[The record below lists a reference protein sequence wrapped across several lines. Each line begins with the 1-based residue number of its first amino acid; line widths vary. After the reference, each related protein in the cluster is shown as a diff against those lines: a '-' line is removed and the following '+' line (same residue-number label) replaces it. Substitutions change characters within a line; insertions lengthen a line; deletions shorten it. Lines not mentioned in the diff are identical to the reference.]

1 MHIIFVHGWSVRHT
15 DTYGDFPRWL
25 AEHGGGH
32 EVQHVYLG
40 KYISFEDSVTLDD
53 IARAFQQAL
62 EDTLGAA
69 KISEGFACITHSTGG
84 PVVRLW
90 MTLFH
95 GAALGACPL
104 KHLIMLAPANHG
116 SALAQLGKCTL
127 GRLKTLAEGVEP
139 GVRVLD
145 WLELGSDLSWTLN
158 EAWLHSTWVDGG
170 VYPFVLTGQS
180 IDRAL
185 YDHLNS
191 YTGEPGS
198 DGVVRVAAANMNYS
212 LRRLEQ
218 TDEGDGL
225 TEAFVGRSARC
236 ALGVLPGLSHSGD
249 EMGIIRSIKINN
261 AARHPTVKWVL
272 RCLAVKSRAD
282 YGKLCDQLDEL
293 TAETQRTER
302 IEEQKK
308 LFGRRRFVTSRYSMI
323 VFRFVDDRGDMLRDY
338 DLYITGGPNYSP
350 DDLPQG
356 FFVDRQRNQRNPGKL
371 TYYIDHDVL
380 RRNLNRSAMEGRLGF
395 TLIARPQK
403 GPDAL
408 AFYEPLH
415 FRSDADSVSEIL
427 RPNETL
433 MIEIKLQRRVDAQ
446 VFRLD
451 PKLAP
456 GPISAKP
463 GGSICG
469 RKAPKSTTT

>member
-25 AEHGGGH
+25 DQQGDDH

-62 EDTLGAA
+62 EDALGAE
-69 KISEGFACITHSTGG
+69 KLSEGFACITHSTGG
-84 PVVRLW
+84 PAVRLW
-90 MTLFH
+90 MTHFH
-95 GAALGACPL
+95 SANPSACPL

-145 WLELGSDLSWTLN
+145 WLELGSDSSWALN
-158 EAWLHSTWVDGG
+158 ETWLNHTWADAG

-218 TDEGDGL
+218 TNEGDGL
-225 TEAFVGRSARC
+225 AETFVGHSARC
-236 ALGVLPGLSHSGD
+236 AFGILPGLAHSGD
-249 EMGIIRSIKINN
+249 EMGIIRSVKMNN
-261 AARHPTVKWVL
+261 ASRHPTVKWVL

-282 YGKLCDQLDEL
+282 YEKLCDQLDEV
-293 TAETQRTER
+293 TAETQRAER
-302 IEEQKK
+302 VEEQKK
-308 LFGRRRFVTSRYSMI
+308 FYGTRRFHTSRYSML
-323 VFRFVDDRGDMLRDY
+323 VFRFIDDRGDMLRDY

-356 FFVDRQRNQRNPGKL
+356 FFVDRQRNQRNSGKL
-371 TYYIDHDVL
+371 TYYVDHDVL
-380 RRNLNRSAMEGRLGF
+380 RRNLNRAAMEGRVGF
-395 TLIARPQK
+395 TVVARPQK

-433 MIEIKLQRRVDAQ
+433 MIEIKLQRLVDAQ

-451 PKLAP
+451 PKLTP
-456 GPISAKP
+456 SPISAKP
-463 GGSICG
+463 GGSVCG
-469 RKAPKSTTT
+469 RKTPKSTAN